1 MSLPKCLTVRST
13 SLTSVICCVTE
24 IIHFIGVR
32 KTMEHFFGLRE
43 TEQFDEEEAIDDF
56 EVQKQDID
64 YLYQIIKDYHSS
76 NILEDNI
83 DPQHKSLLP
92 RLRKYQKEAVIWMV
106 NREKMETDSKPNIHP
121 LYTEVKSKDGKVLYY
136 NRKGGFLVKDFPVEI
151 QLPSGGNDDLN
162 QICEHYIHCIVR

>member
-1 MSLPKCLTVRST
+1 
-13 SLTSVICCVTE
+13 
-24 IIHFIGVR
+24 
-32 KTMEHFFGLRE
+32 MEHFFGLRE

-76 NILEDNI
+76 NVLEDNI

-151 QLPSGGNDDLN
+151 QLPSGGKDYFLFKIRSKFQVTHIQFFRNSCRRNGSWKNRRSALM
-162 QICEHYIHCIVR
+162 HVV